1 MRVASDGIG
10 SIIDKIHGD
19 DEKMSTS
26 ATDSSTSSRDED
38 EIKDLTNS
46 HPISLNSA
54 TDLGVIVNAFLR
66 IRDRHYDGDLKI
78 RRAVTKLDGTISNPG
93 SKHFNLSFLNYGKR
107 FNFSIY
113 ENYVQYSDDKW
124 FLRIYVTFPKYGPGK
139 IHMFPLID
147 TETGYNHSHIVWSA
161 DKNEFSCTSD
171 FSPEKI
177 KTIFTYL
184 ASIEYYLGLS
194 DRMIDIN
201 SYVEK
206 EF

>member
-19 DEKMSTS
+19 DEKMPTS
-26 ATDSSTSSRDED
+26 AIDSSTSSRDED
-38 EIKDLTNS
+38 EIKDLTNA
-46 HPISLNSA
+46 HPTSLNSA
-54 TDLGVIVNAFLR
+54 TELGVIVNAFLR
-66 IRDRHYDGDLKI
+66 IRDRHYSGDLEI

-113 ENYVQYSDDKW
+113 ENYVQFSDDKW
-124 FLRIYVTFPKYGPGK
+124 FLRIYVTFPKYGRGK

-147 TETGYNHSHIVWSA
+147 AETGCNHSYIFWSA
-161 DKNEFSCTSD
+161 DKNESSCASD
-171 FSPEKI
+171 FPPDRI
-177 KTIFTYL
+177 KNIFTHV

-194 DRMIDIN
+194 GKMLDIN